1 MVRAVALPVQEDRE
15 GFGIEALADGG
26 IRNTRTAN
34 VSLSDDGSI
43 HGRERGYALSKC
55 SDRSYCHPNTEQFVQ
70 SSMEREM
77 MTLSTYAGGLYMR
90 RSLGS
95 MILAVD
101 DMLGATD
108 SNDVLPC

>member
-1 MVRAVALPVQEDRE
+1 MSDNLAQWTRCQHGTED
-15 GFGIEALADGG
+15 
-26 IRNTRTAN
+26 
-34 VSLSDDGSI
+34 
-43 HGRERGYALSKC
+43 
-55 SDRSYCHPNTEQFVQ
+55 FVQ
-70 SSMEREM
+70 RSVECEEIE
-77 MTLSTYAGGLYMR
+77 LSTYAGGLYMR